1 MAQRSSRSNKKKSR
15 SKGEV
20 RKQPEL
26 RTGGG
31 RAAKAKR
38 TREREQAV
46 TTSTGRGPAVRIRP
60 AGFLGFT
67 LVLVVA
73 YLGVAGV
80 AFLGRLFDRWDI
92 LSYPDSLWLY
102 AAIGMVAVAAGVGRV
117 ARGSA
122 DADSWGAQ
130 ALLVPLGMLV
140 AEQLLGPACAPN
152 GDCAAVGA
160 RGSFGIVWSIVIV
173 VVLAAITWG
182 IARRSYVAARD
193 RRPHQ
198 GRVTYG
204 IATLAMVSTILLLGV
219 PIAAILGGLDIA
231 LRKQPKFVADAAK
244 DVEKLCFS
252 FDADPKLSVR
262 ASPDGVDPTWATYAV
277 RNTNERRPGV
287 GGTKLPSNWATL
299 DDVHPYEADISYT
312 KDGFASVS
320 CRKVDPASGNA
331 TKADLADNAFDEATN
346 PINPLTTGSSFFPLF
361 FKQDTSDIAS
371 KAKAEADK
379 AAKDAAAKQAADAK
393 APSKEAQAAIK
404 KTLEEDAAASKK

>member
-1 MAQRSSRSNKKKSR
+1 MAQRSSRSNKKKNR
-15 SKGEV
+15 SKGEA

-31 RAAKAKR
+31 RAAKAQR
-38 TREREQAV
+38 TKEREQAV

-60 AGFLGFT
+60 AGFVGFT
-67 LVLVVA
+67 LMLVVA

-80 AFLGRLFDRWDI
+80 AALGKFFARWDI

-117 ARGSA
+117 ARSFA

-152 GDCAAVGA
+152 GDCGAVGA
-160 RGSFGIVWSIVIV
+160 RGSFGIVGSIVIV
-173 VVLAAITWG
+173 VGLAAITWG
-182 IARRSYVAARD
+182 IARRSYTGARD

-219 PIAAILGGLDIA
+219 PISAVLGGLDIA
-231 LRKQPKFVADAAK
+231 TRKQPKLVADAAK

-252 FDADPKLSVR
+252 FDAAPKLSVR
-262 ASPDGVDPTWATYAV
+262 ASPDGIDPTWVTYAV
-277 RNTNERRPGV
+277 RNTNEQRPGV
-287 GGTKLPSNWATL
+287 GGTKLPTNWATL
-299 DDVHPYEADISYT
+299 DAVYPYEADISYT

-331 TKADLADNAFDEATN
+331 TKADLAPNAFDEATN
-346 PINPLTTGSSFFPLF
+346 PINPLTTGASFFPLF
-361 FKQDTSDIAS
+361 FKQDTSDIVS
-371 KAKAEADK
+371 KSKAEA
-379 AAKDAAAKQAADAK
+379 AKAK
-393 APSKEAQAAIK
+393 APSKAAQDAIK
-404 KTLEEDAAASKK
+404 KTLESNAAAEAAKSKN